1 MESVAGFYPLPPG
14 LPVGVLVQSYG
25 NVVSLSVTAEK
36 WAVPD
41 ADQFL
46 KWVLEEYQ
54 LLCKEAALK
63 EQGSGRE

>member
-1 MESVAGFYPLPPG
+1 MTGFYPLPPG

-46 KWVLEEYQ
+46 AWVLDEYK
-54 LLCKEAALK
+54 LLCTEASMAK
-63 EQGSGRE
+63 SQEQQK